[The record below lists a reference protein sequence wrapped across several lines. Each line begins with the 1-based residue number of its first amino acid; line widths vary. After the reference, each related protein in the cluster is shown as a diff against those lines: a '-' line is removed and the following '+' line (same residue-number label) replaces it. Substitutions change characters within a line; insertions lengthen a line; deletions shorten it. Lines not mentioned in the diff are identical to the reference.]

1 MVAIQVP
8 QPVASEWAPAA
19 LPSPTRRD
27 PSVRPGWATPEPS
40 ISPAD
45 RRPQAPRMGG
55 VDRPQPHRAA
65 MFRRRRLVALVAAVA
80 LIAGLAVAV
89 QAIAHAAG
97 TVGPSAPEPLESE
110 GAGSP
115 RPVDG
120 EVYVVQPGD
129 TLWSIAA
136 ELAPESDPRP
146 VVDALR
152 AANGGPELQVGDR
165 LTVDTG

>member
-27 PSVRPGWATPEPS
+27 PSVRPGWTTPEPS

-45 RRPQAPRMGG
+45 RRPQAPRMDG

-97 TVGPSAPEPLESE
+97 TVGLSAPEPLESE

-152 AANGGPELQVGDR
+152 AANGGPELQVGAR